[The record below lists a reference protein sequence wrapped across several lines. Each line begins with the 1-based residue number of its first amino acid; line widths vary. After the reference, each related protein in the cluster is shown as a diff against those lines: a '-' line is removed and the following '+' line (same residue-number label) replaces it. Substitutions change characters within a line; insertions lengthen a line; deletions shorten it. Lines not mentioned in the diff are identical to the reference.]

1 MDKLHAILLAGGSG
15 SRFWPASRRARP
27 KQFLRIVGDRPMLAE
42 TYLRLDGLVGP
53 ERTWVVTT
61 REHAG
66 EVADALP
73 ELPASQ
79 VLIEP
84 CARNTAAAIAM
95 AALHIERV
103 EKDALQVVL
112 PADHVIR
119 PRSAFQA
126 TLRAACIAARQADDS
141 LFVFGIHPSYP
152 ATEFGWIKTAG
163 VEGIVDF
170 TAVHTVERFVEK
182 PDLARAKEF
191 LESGGYYWNS
201 GMFLWSTQAI
211 SKALEQHAP
220 QLRAALSA
228 HMDASAGASGA
239 AFEQAY
245 AALPPV
251 SIDVAVFER
260 AKNVCMLP
268 IDYFW
273 SDVGAWDA
281 LAGVNRADEQG
292 HVAAGGTQ
300 LAALDSRGCIVYG
313 EAGGLVALL
322 GVEDLIVVR
331 SGSVTL
337 VCRRDRAQDVKKLVE
352 RLAAERSEHL

>member
-42 TYLRLDGLVGP
+42 TYLRLEGLVSP

-73 ELPASQ
+73 ELPSSQ
-79 VLIEP
+79 VLVEP

-95 AALHIERV
+95 AALHVERV
-103 EKDALQVVL
+103 DPAACQVVL

-119 PRSAFQA
+119 PRSSFQA
-126 TLRAACIAARQADDS
+126 TLRAACAAAQEAPDA
-141 LFVFGIHPSYP
+141 LFVFGIHPSYA

-163 VEGIVDF
+163 VERVVDF
-170 TAVHTVERFVEK
+170 TALHSVERFVEK
-182 PDLARAKEF
+182 PDVARAKEF

-201 GMFLWSTQAI
+201 GMFLWSSRAI
-211 SKALEQHAP
+211 SKALEEHAP
-220 QLRAALSA
+220 QIRAALSA
-228 HMDASAGASGA
+228 GAGGA
-239 AFEQAY
+239 AFEKAY
-245 AALPPV
+245 AALPSV

-260 AKNVCMLP
+260 AKNVHMLP

-281 LAGVNRADEQG
+281 LAGVNRADAHGQ
-292 HVAAGGTQ
+292 VAAGGTE
-300 LAALDSRGCIVYG
+300 LAALDSRGCIAYG
-313 EAGGLVALL
+313 EPGGLVALI

-331 SGSVTL
+331 SGAVTL

-352 RLAAERSEHL
+352 RLAAERSDHL

>member
-1 MDKLHAILLAGGSG
+1 MHTLHAILLAGGSG

-27 KQFLRIVGDRPMLAE
+27 KQFLRIVGERAMLAE

-53 ERTWVVTT
+53 EHCWVVTT
-61 REHAG
+61 REQ
-66 EVADALP
+66 ADAVREALP
-73 ELPASQ
+73 ELPPEQ

-95 AALHIERV
+95 AALHVARR
-103 EKDALQVVL
+103 DPNALQVVL

-126 TLRAACIAARQADDS
+126 TLRAACVAATQDPSA
-141 LFVFGIHPSYP
+141 LFVFGIHPSYA
-152 ATEFGWIKTAG
+152 ATEFGWIKTSG
-163 VEGIVDF
+163 VERVVDA
-170 TAVHTVERFVEK
+170 TAVHSVERFVEK
-182 PDLARAKEF
+182 PPAARAQEF
-191 LESGGYYWNS
+191 LDAGGYYWNS
-201 GMFLWSTQAI
+201 GMFLWSCAAV
-211 SKALEQHAP
+211 SRALRELAP
-220 QLRAALSA
+220 QIHATLSDTA
-228 HMDASAGASGA
+228 RGP

-245 AALPPV
+245 AALPSV

-260 AKNVCMLP
+260 ARNVRMLP

-281 LAGVNRADEQG
+281 LAGVNPADAAG
-292 HVAAGGTQ
+292 LVRAGGTA
-300 LAALDSRGCIVYG
+300 LAALDARNSIVWG
-313 EAGGLVALL
+313 ESGDLVALV

-331 SGSVTL
+331 SGAVTL

-352 RLAAERSEHL
+352 LLAAEHREHL